1 MANAV
6 SEALGRTLARYLTR
20 PTCSAP
26 VATTP
31 PERLAST
38 LRPGDVLL
46 VEGDTRISI
55 AIKYLTQSTWSHA
68 ALYVGPRADLP
79 RRNGEIVSLVEADLH
94 EGVRAVPL
102 AEYAD
107 FHTRVCRPIGL
118 PVEDCER
125 VVGYALGRL
134 GHRYDLKN
142 VLDLARY
149 LIRTP
154 PVPTRWRRRMIA
166 LGSGDP
172 TRAICST
179 LIAQAFQSIR
189 YPILPEIT
197 REKLDDP
204 RCQDCYRELL
214 NVRHH
219 SLFAPRDFDV
229 SPYFAVVKP
238 ALTEDFD
245 YRTLAWAE
253 PAAGERSDP
262 RPRPQSGEFDEA
274 VGDRRERPEVVAA
287 SGPVQRRPAERDRR
301 EIGTRGSLTHGID
314 ALETGRVPSGKSLRC
329 P

>member
-6 SEALGRTLARYLTR
+6 SESLGHALARYLTR
-20 PTCSAP
+20 STGGAP
-26 VATTP
+26 VATSP
-31 PERLAST
+31 PDRLAAT

-46 VEGDTRISI
+46 VEGDTRISV

-79 RRNGEIVSLVEADLH
+79 RRNGEIVSLVEADLND
-94 EGVRAVPL
+94 GVRAVPL
-102 AEYAD
+102 TEYAD
-107 FHTRVCRPIGL
+107 FHTRVCRPVGL
-118 PVEDCER
+118 SAGDCER
-125 VVGYALGRL
+125 VVRYALGRL

-142 VLDLARY
+142 VIDLARY

-172 TRAICST
+172 SRAICST

-214 NVRHH
+214 SVRHH

-238 ALTEDFD
+238 ALAADFD
-245 YRTLAWAE
+245 YRALAWAE
-253 PAAGERSDP
+253 PAQDESGAAVAQP
-262 RPRPQSGEFDEA
+262 RQGTIA
-274 VGDRRERPEVVAA
+274 ALAA
-287 SGPVQRRPAERDRR
+287 SRRAAGPSPNN
-301 EIGTRGSLTHGID
+301 
-314 ALETGRVPSGKSLRC
+314 P
-329 P
+329 